1 MNFHG
6 EGCDSAM
13 ELVAHEFYG
22 SGEIDVYFPDRAYPS
37 YPCIKV
43 VESRAGMCDFGGA
56 LRQIQTLKTIHKLI

>member
-13 ELVAHEFYG
+13 ELVAHEFKG
-22 SGEIDVYFPDRAYPS
+22 SGEIDVYFPDRAYQS
-37 YPCIKV
+37 IKV

-56 LRQIQTLKTIHKLI
+56 LRQIQV